1 MGQVHSAIG
10 EGNSEE
16 HHFMFARSYTDQTIE
31 FVEELRQL
39 PHHQA
44 LTIVFQRFAS
54 ALIAS

>member
-1 MGQVHSAIG
+1 MGKVHSAIVKS
-10 EGNSEE
+10 NSEE